1 MLADGWYLFHPLWMT
16 VIFQS
21 SASDITYYDILGATY
36 CTLMRLLSFFEARLL
51 LAFG

>member
-1 MLADGWYLFHPLWMT
+1 MT

-21 SASDITYYDILGATY
+21 SASGITYNDILGATY
-36 CTLMRLLSFFEARLL
+36 CTLMNMFLLRLL